1 MPFVIDASVTL
12 AWYFEDEEHSYAHR
26 VLGLLDGQGAV
37 VPGIWCLEVANG
49 LAVAERRGR
58 LSTADVSR
66 VVSLLLGLP
75 ITVEDTTASR
85 ALGPVLELAREQ
97 GLSAYDAG
105 YLELAMREGLPL
117 ITQDADLREAS
128 ARAGVPLVE

>member
-26 VLGLLDGQGAV
+26 VLGLLDGEGAV

-85 ALGPVLELAREQ
+85 ALGRVLELAREQ
-97 GLSAYDAG
+97 GLSAYDAT
-105 YLELAMREGLPL
+105 YLELAMQQGLSL
-117 ITQDADLREAS
+117 ATQDAALREAA